1 MCAGVGKSRTI
12 QACAQW
18 AEKLL
23 RRAGPYL
30 PRVLILGPTGAS
42 AALIGNNMINCHI
55 QSFSLHKQIKL
66 PFYNGALNI
75 HTAP

>member
-1 MCAGVGKSRTI
+1 MDSNHFFFKGVGKSKTI
-12 QACAQW
+12 STCAQW

-42 AALIGNNMINCHI
+42 AALIGNP
-55 QSFSLHKQIKL
+55 SF
-66 PFYNGALNI
+66 
-75 HTAP
+75 